1 MPIIEIIS
9 NISLLIAISIVSGF
23 IDKRWERTTRTGKL
37 LQGALFSI
45 VVVTGMLYPFKYSP
59 GIIFDGRSI
68 VISICT
74 LFFGPVSGIITALS
88 AAVTRLFIGG
98 GGTLM
103 GVMVILFSFLTG
115 LFFHHKR
122 DLIRINSI
130 NLYIMGGIVHVIMMA
145 LMLFLPGKQISLTF
159 QTLGIPILLVYPL
172 LTVLMGKILLD
183 QKENSEYLKMLSE
196 SAERFK
202 TTLYSIGDAVI
213 TLDKNG
219 LITHMNPA
227 AESLLGTTE
236 SDCEGRKGAEILSL
250 CKSDGTLLTDSEF
263 EYLLTYGSHHEFGME
278 YFIKK
283 NEEEMIAVSESI
295 SPVVNSHGFTYG
307 TVIVLGDQ
315 SKNRKTLEKLKESEQ
330 RLSQYIYNAPFG
342 IFVIDETGKFISINP
357 AGCKTLEYTEA
368 ELIGKP
374 TVLSVLPEDHHKAEN
389 HIMNVIKEGFAY
401 DEMRFISQKGR
412 IGDWGITAF
421 KLNNGTMIGYTED
434 ITMKKK
440 AEAEMESAIKELEDR
455 SEQLRLAQ
463 KVSKVG
469 SWIWHIESGELEWSD
484 EMFDIFGI
492 RKDEFTGQLADVIVK
507 AIHPD
512 DRDKVNKAN
521 TKVMMENK
529 PVPLEYRIINDDGT
543 EKTVYAEAGF
553 LDPDALTGGRKLMG
567 IVQDITERKAA
578 EKLKDEAL
586 LALKLSEEKY
596 RLLIENQN
604 DMIVKVDRSGKFLFV
619 SPSYCKMFGKSE
631 EELVGREFI
640 PLVHPEDKEET
651 LEKYNEVFESPHT
664 VYIEQRAMTVHGW
677 KWIGWLDTAVKDEN
691 GEITSV
697 IGVGRDIQHQKE
709 TELKLQEKMS
719 ELEKFNSFTVDREL
733 KMIELKKEI
742 NSLLIET
749 GRPEKYKI
757 I

>member
-23 IDKRWERTTRTGKL
+23 IDKRWERTTRAGKL

-98 GGTLM
+98 GGTFL

-115 LFFHHKR
+115 LFFHYER
-122 DLIRINSI
+122 DLISINSK
-130 NLYIMGGIVHVIMMA
+130 NLYIMGGIVHIIMMT
-145 LMLFLPGKQISLTF
+145 LMLFLPGKEISLTF
-159 QTLGIPILLVYPL
+159 RTLGIPILLVYPL

-183 QKENSEYLKMLSE
+183 QKENSEFVKMLSE
-196 SAERFK
+196 SAERFR

-227 AESLLGTTE
+227 AESLLGTKE
-236 SDCEGRKGAEILSL
+236 SDCAGRKGAEILSL
-250 CKSDGTLLTDSEF
+250 CKTDGTPITDSEF

-283 NEEEMIAVSESI
+283 SEKEMIAVSESI
-295 SPVVNSHGFTYG
+295 SPVVNSQGFCYG
-307 TVIVLGDQ
+307 TVIVLSNQ
-315 SKNRKTLEKLKESEQ
+315 SKNRKILKRLKESEQ
-330 RLSQYIYNAPFG
+330 RLSQWVYNAPFG
-342 IFVIDETGKFISINP
+342 IFVIDKNGKYISINP
-357 AGCKTLEYTEA
+357 AGCKTLEYKE
-368 ELIGKP
+368 EYLIGKE
-374 TVLSVLPEDHHKAEN
+374 TIFTIAPEDHPKAEK
-389 HIMNVIKEGFAY
+389 HLRNVFSEGFAY
-401 DEMRFISQKGR
+401 DEMKFITGNGKTGE
-412 IGDWGITAF
+412 WGVTG
-421 KLNNGTMIGYTED
+421 LRLSDGTLIGYTED

-440 AEAEMESAIKELEDR
+440 AEAEMESVIKELENR

-469 SWIWHIESGELEWSD
+469 SWIWHLESGKLEWSD
-484 EMFDIFGI
+484 EMFNIFGI
-492 RKDEFTGQLADVIVK
+492 RKDEFTGQFEDVVAK
-507 AIHPD
+507 CVHPD
-512 DRDKVNKAN
+512 DLAKVEESYK
-521 TKVMMENK
+521 KLILENK
-529 PVPLEYRIINDDGT
+529 TAPLEYRIINEDGT

-553 LDPDALTGGRKLMG
+553 LNYDASTGERKLMG
-567 IVQDITERKAA
+567 IVQDITERKVA

-586 LALKLSEEKY
+586 AALKRSEEKY

-604 DMIVKVDRSGKFLFV
+604 DLIVKIDPSGKFLFV
-619 SPSYCKMFGKSE
+619 SPSYCKMFGTSE
-631 EELVGREFI
+631 EELTGREFM

-651 LEKYNEVFESPHT
+651 LTKYNRVFESPYT
-664 VYIEQRAMTVHGW
+664 VYFEQRAMTVHGW
-677 KWIGWLDTAVKDEN
+677 RWIGWLDTAIRNEN
-691 GEITSV
+691 GEITAL
-697 IGVGRDIQHQKE
+697 IGVGRDIQQQKE
-709 TELKLQEKMS
+709 TELQLQEKMS
-719 ELEKFNSFTVDREL
+719 ELEKFNSFTVNREL
-733 KMIELKKEI
+733 RMIELKKEI
-742 NSLLIET
+742 NRLLIEA